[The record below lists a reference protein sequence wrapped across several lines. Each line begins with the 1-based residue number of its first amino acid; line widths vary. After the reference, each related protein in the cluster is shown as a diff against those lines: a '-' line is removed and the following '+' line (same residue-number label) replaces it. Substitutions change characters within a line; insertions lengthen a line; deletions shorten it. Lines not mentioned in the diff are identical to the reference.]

1 MMTGLFIWILCMSV
15 LAFVCYGIDK
25 KRAVKHAWRIRE
37 STLLFLAFAGGA
49 PGAYLGMKVFHHK
62 TKHWKFRILVPL
74 ALILWIVI
82 AVWAYVTVK

>member
-1 MMTGLFIWILCMSV
+1 MMAGLILWILVMSV
-15 LAFVCYGIDK
+15 LAFVCYGVDK

-37 STLLFLAFAGGA
+37 STLLMLAFAGGA

-62 TKHWKFRILVPL
+62 TKHLKFRILVPL

-82 AVWAYVTVK
+82 AVMTYETIK

>member
-1 MMTGLFIWILCMSV
+1 MMAGLILWILVMSV
-15 LAFVCYGIDK
+15 LAFVCFGVDK

-37 STLLFLAFAGGA
+37 STLLMLALAGGA

-62 TKHWKFRILVPL
+62 TKHLKFRILVPL

-82 AVWAYVTVK
+82 AVMTYETIK